1 MSTTRIAMIYRE
13 TGTCGGIQ
21 RGASFQ
27 VGQFK
32 EWGWEPI
39 VLTEADLGRG
49 ECRAARLAA
58 ILRERKA
65 DVVIEHDAYSEDKLS
80 ADISAARDIGVPIVV
95 FWHSV
100 FSWMIA
106 NGNSRAASIFRL
118 LSMADGLITLST
130 TDEAFFRMMGC
141 RASAIPYCDTDLMPG
156 FVRRDYPHDI
166 LWMGRLVDLKRPLD
180 AVRIVELLRMKVP
193 DATLTMLGDGSPEI
207 RMAIEK
213 YIGERPD
220 LCNAIRLEG
229 FRQDVRPYLEKA
241 GVGLVTSRFEG
252 FCHAAVEMKMASI
265 PVVAYSMPYLDTLS
279 AGTGAIQ
286 VPQGDIAAAAEAIGN
301 LFSDVGKLAEQGMRA
316 RQSYERLR
324 GFDQHTAYLE
334 LFADLSRPPSE
345 SSLKAVDPA
354 RMKNAIDVLAEHCV
368 SGFDAV
374 KMRMKRKC
382 CGDSGGRGVS
392 ARLGRAFLR
401 AGRFLCGF
409 SGSWK

>member
-49 ECRAARLAA
+49 ECRTARLAT
-58 ILRERKA
+58 ILRERKV

-80 ADISAARDIGVPIVV
+80 ADISAARGIGVPIVV

-106 NGNSRAASIFRL
+106 SGNSHASSIFRL

-141 RASAIPYCDTDLMPG
+141 RALAIPYCDADLMSG
-156 FVRRDYPHDI
+156 FVRRDYPRNI
-166 LWMGRLVDLKRPLD
+166 LWMGRLVDIKRPLD
-180 AVRIVELLRMKVP
+180 AVRIVERLRMKIP
-193 DATLTMLGDGSPEI
+193 DATLTMLGDGNPEI

-213 YIGERPD
+213 YIGGKPD
-220 LCNAIRLEG
+220 LCNVIRLEG
-229 FRQDVRPYLEKA
+229 FKKDVRPFLEKA
-241 GVGLVTSRFEG
+241 GVGLVTSEFEG
-252 FCHAAVEMKMASI
+252 FCHAVVEMKMASI
-265 PVVAYSMPYLDTLS
+265 PVVAYSMSYLDTLS

-301 LFSDVGKLAEQGMRA
+301 LFSDMGELAEQGKRA

-324 GFDQHTAYLE
+324 SFDQHAAYRE
-334 LFADLSRPPSE
+334 LFADLSRPLSE
-345 SSLKAVDPA
+345 SSLKAVVPL
-354 RMKNAIDVLAEHCV
+354 RMKNAIGVLTEHCV

-374 KMRMKRKC
+374 KMRMKRKY
-382 CGDSGGRGVS
+382 CGDYSGQGVLACLGRG
-392 ARLGRAFLR
+392 FLR

-409 SGSWK
+409 PRS